1 MTLRCTICC
10 CTGFAILS
18 GDYTVTAWR
27 SIILF
32 TWFKPC
38 NNIGWF
44 RYCRTWQKCK
54 ITTENGI
61 SVVWYTQLRIFHI
74 QKSHHFCGS
83 LLLITLET
91 SSFYSLTCHVI
102 NSVVGLTQNSEW
114 PLTWK
119 SQNCTVVT
127 ENGKK
132 TEETK
137 TSFCRPTKHWI
148 MSFTFLLW

>member
-1 MTLRCTICC
+1 MVTTFLEHLEQSENYKRPGNGEEQQYKAGHDISCFNPFAAFHNCRITLRYTICC

-54 ITTENGI
+54 NTTENGI
-61 SVVWYTQLRIFHI
+61 SVVWNTQWRIFYI
-74 QKSHHFCGS
+74 DKSQHFCKS
-83 LLLITLET
+83 VLLKTLGDW
-91 SSFYSLTCHVI
+91 SSFYRVFTAL
-102 NSVVGLTQNSEW
+102 
-114 PLTWK
+114 P
-119 SQNCTVVT
+119 VT
-127 ENGKK
+127 
-132 TEETK
+132 
-137 TSFCRPTKHWI
+137 
-148 MSFTFLLW
+148 